1 MGAMAARIESLA
13 TDAAAIAAI
22 MATTAPSGRV
32 SMRSWLHTRMSVAC
46 PREAQIAPFLG
57 PESRGQKAGLE
68 PCKAMPVGVCMEP
81 ESEFKTAIRA
91 QM

>member
-1 MGAMAARIESLA
+1 LLSVRDKAVSAGRSLSERGAF
-13 TDAAAIAAI
+13 T
-22 MATTAPSGRV
+22 
-32 SMRSWLHTRMSVAC
+32 MSVAC

-81 ESEFKTAIRA
+81 ESEFKTAIPA